1 MPSRIGL
8 DLQAAEWIA
17 KSRDD
22 ELNAASIL
30 RHRDGAPSG
39 VCFLAQ
45 QMSEKLLKAFLV
57 QERGNYPKIHSLP
70 KLTELCI
77 VINENFKELE
87 EDVVFLDVFYNP
99 SRYPVAFCSF
109 SWREAEKAMVAANK
123 IKEFILEKIKLS

>member
-70 KLTELCI
+70 KLL
-77 VINENFKELE
+77 
-87 EDVVFLDVFYNP
+87 FLPLY
-99 SRYPVAFCSF
+99 Y
-109 SWREAEKAMVAANK
+109 
-123 IKEFILEKIKLS
+123 